1 MFPFDLDDVEEDIT
15 EEIEGQDIPT
25 DFEIDFKT
33 GKLTGRIIS
42 GVDAIKQWTRLV
54 LGIDRYYF
62 TQYSWDFGAEL
73 SELIGQ
79 GGSREYIES
88 EVEMRISD
96 ALMTSEY
103 IESVNDFDIETDG
116 DSITARFTI
125 ETTFGDSEVE
135 INV

>member
-1 MFPFDLDDVEEDIT
+1 MFPFDLDENEDNT
-15 EEIEGQDIPT
+15 EEIEGQEIPT

-42 GVDAIKQWTRLV
+42 GVDAVKQWARLV
-54 LGIDRYYF
+54 LSIDRYYF

-88 EVEMRISD
+88 EVEMRITD

-103 IESVNDFDIETDG
+103 IESVGDFEIEVGG
-116 DSITARFTI
+116 DTITARFTI
-125 ETTFGDSEVE
+125 ETAFGDSEVE

>member
-1 MFPFDLDDVEEDIT
+1 MFPFDLDENEDNT
-15 EEIEGQDIPT
+15 EEIEGQEIPT

-42 GVDAIKQWTRLV
+42 GVDAVKQWARLV
-54 LGIDRYYF
+54 LSIDRYYF

-88 EVEMRISD
+88 EVEMRITD

-103 IESVNDFDIETDG
+103 IESVGDFEIEVGG
-116 DSITARFTI
+116 DTITARFTI
-125 ETTFGDSEVE
+125 ETAFEDSEVE